1 MSIIL
6 GIETSCDETGV
17 AVVKDGHT
25 VLSNVVVSQIDTHR
39 LFGGVV
45 PEIASRMHTEVIYQL
60 VEQALREA
68 GLYREDRSA
77 PVDAVAA
84 TFGPG
89 LMGSLLVGLS
99 FGRAAAAAW
108 GVPFVPVHHIEGH
121 LFSAFLGEHR
131 PEFPFLALVVSG
143 GHTQIVQCDAPHAYE
158 ILATTRDDAVGEC
171 FDKVARL
178 LGLPYPGGPSIQ
190 KAAEGGNDR
199 AFTFPKG
206 LAARDTLD
214 FSYSGLKTAVLY
226 TLREQPDASVADVAA
241 SFQRAAIE
249 ALILKVSQAIEKTG
263 IHRLVIAG
271 GVAAN
276 RLLRESAC
284 LPGVDL
290 YLPPFTYCVDNG
302 AMIAAA
308 AASRLA
314 RRCSLPPETPAAAS
328 IALPGAVRNG
338 LPPG

>member
-1 MSIIL
+1 MVSLIL
-6 GIETSCDETGV
+6 GIETSCDETGIS
-17 AVVKDGHT
+17 VVRDGDT
-25 VLSNVVVSQIDTHR
+25 VLSNLVISQIDTHR
-39 LFGGVV
+39 TFGGVV

-60 VEQALREA
+60 AQKALCEA
-68 GLYREDRSA
+68 GLSADRGTA
-77 PVDAVAA
+77 PVDAIAA

-108 GVPFVPVHHIEGH
+108 KIPFLPVHHIEGH
-121 LFSAFLGEHR
+121 LFSVFLGGQH
-131 PEFPFLALVVSG
+131 PAYPFLALVVSG
-143 GHTQIVQCDAPHAYE
+143 GHTQIIECEAPHQYR

-190 KAAEGGNDR
+190 KAAEHGDDT
-199 AFTFPKG
+199 AFAFPVG
-206 LAARDTLD
+206 LAGKNTLD

-226 TLREQPDASVADVAA
+226 TLREHPDAPVADVAA
-241 SFQRAAIE
+241 SFQRAAIQ
-249 ALILKVSQAIEKTG
+249 ALVLKTESAVKETG

-276 RLLRESAC
+276 RLLRETAAASLDVELF
-284 LPGVDL
+284 LPSMV
-290 YLPPFTYCVDNG
+290 YCVDNG

-308 AASRLA
+308 AASRL
-314 RRCSLPPETPAAAS
+314 RYQYSLPPDVPAAAS
-328 IALPGAVRNG
+328 IALTAMTD
-338 LPPG
+338 L